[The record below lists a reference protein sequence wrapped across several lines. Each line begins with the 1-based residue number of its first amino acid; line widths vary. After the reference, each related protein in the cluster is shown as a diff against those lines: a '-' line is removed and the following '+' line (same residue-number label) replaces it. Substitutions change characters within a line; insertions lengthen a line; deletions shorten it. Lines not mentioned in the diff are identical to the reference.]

1 MFKHQIISAII
12 ICISISS
19 RAQMHNALKYKD
31 MVFANV
37 AITEKLS
44 YNTVDSTLEKKPY
57 LFDLYQPAGDSSAKR
72 PLIIWMHGGGFK
84 FGSKD
89 AKGIKLWS
97 KTFAQRG
104 YVCAAIN
111 YRLSK
116 KYPIFNFN
124 ELQKSCY
131 YAVQDAKMAVAYFK
145 KHYNEYGIDP
155 DKIILAGNSAGG
167 MMALQAAFSTDTE
180 LAKVASIT
188 GADNDKYGLFKV
200 AGVINFWGGIF
211 DLDWLKNQQVP
222 IVNVYGSND
231 KVVSPTHKDTP
242 LYGAI
247 DIHNKADALHLPNK
261 IKVFDGYSH
270 ELQKHFNPL
279 FSGGADTQKRW
290 LEAGQFAADFMYNN
304 VIN

>member
-1 MFKHQIISAII
+1 MSVE
-12 ICISISS
+12 
-19 RAQMHNALKYKD
+19 AQTAKSVKYKD
-31 MVFANV
+31 MVFSDA

-44 YNTVDSTLEKKPY
+44 YNTIDSTLEKKPY
-57 LFDLYQPAGDSSAKR
+57 LFDLYQPAGDSTANR

-116 KYPIFNFN
+116 KYPIFNFS

-145 KHYNEYGIDP
+145 KHYKEYGIDP

-167 MMALQAAFSTDTE
+167 MIALQAAFSTDAE
-180 LAKVASIT
+180 LAKVAGIT
-188 GADNDKYGLFKV
+188 SAENDKYGPFKV
-200 AGVINFWGGIF
+200 AGVINFWGGVF
-211 DLDWLKNQQVP
+211 DLDWLKNKQVP
-222 IVNVYGSND
+222 IVGVYGSTD
-231 KVVSPTHKDTP
+231 KIVSPTHKDTP
-242 LYGAI
+242 LYGTL
-247 DIHNKADALHLPNK
+247 DIHNKADALHIPNK
-261 IKVFDGYSH
+261 IKVFEGYSH

-279 FSGGADTQKRW
+279 FSGGDDTQKRW
-290 LEAGQFAADFMYNN
+290 LEAGQFAADFIYDN
-304 VIN
+304 VIK